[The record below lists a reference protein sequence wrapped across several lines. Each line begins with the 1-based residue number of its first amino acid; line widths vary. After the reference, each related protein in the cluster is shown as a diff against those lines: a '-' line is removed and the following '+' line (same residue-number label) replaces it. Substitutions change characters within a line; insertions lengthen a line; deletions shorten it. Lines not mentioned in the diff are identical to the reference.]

1 MSKVLSA
8 LGSALPDERPLLS
21 LQIVESVAKCPT
33 GYWPVSRTYDEDA
46 DAGLL
51 KQNGLFGK
59 KPSHYL
65 CLSKSEG
72 VPGYVMDGLLI
83 VGEREAAP
91 AGFSVAGRAGKR
103 RVCTRVSRS
112 AATSASP
119 PVTDVIV
126 CSKMRQAP
134 QGFILAGEIN
144 GKVVCY
150 KVSGGST
157 DVSPTH
163 KPNEYEN
170 VVSHITP
177 EANRRLRQVPE
188 RPPKLSPLTLAE
200 MNNLNLKQS
209 PIAYPKIEEFT
220 TDHDYEALSPSYNLN
235 KPTRPAPRPP
245 ATKSP
250 IPVSHGSP
258 LPSVPG
264 PTSPV
269 VPSRKKGPAPLPRN
283 TIYKT
288 LDGYNGMEGVP
299 FVLNPKLRGLP
310 SDAWAQLPVI
320 KARTRFELDREY
332 SYSFTAER
340 QT

>member
-1 MSKVLSA
+1 MR
-8 LGSALPDERPLLS
+8 ERTHTNVTS
-21 LQIVESVAKCPT
+21 
-33 GYWPVSRTYDEDA
+33 
-46 DAGLL
+46 
-51 KQNGLFGK
+51 F
-59 KPSHYL
+59 
-65 CLSKSEG
+65 
-72 VPGYVMDGLLI
+72 
-83 VGEREAAP
+83 
-91 AGFSVAGRAGKR
+91 FSFFFRNII
-103 RVCTRVSRS
+103 S
-112 AATSASP
+112 
-119 PVTDVIV
+119 
-126 CSKMRQAP
+126 
-134 QGFILAGEIN
+134 FL
-144 GKVVCY
+144 
-150 KVSGGST
+150 
-157 DVSPTH
+157 
-163 KPNEYEN
+163 
-170 VVSHITP
+170 
-177 EANRRLRQVPE
+177 RLRQVPE

-269 VPSRKKGPAPLPRN
+269 IPSRKKGPAPLPRN

-310 SDAWAQLPVI
+310 SDAWVSFLCSVL
-320 KARTRFELDREY
+320 LDLY
-332 SYSFTAER
+332 WKD
-340 QT
+340 